1 MAAILLPAGGYRSA
15 PWRNGHGVSREIARG
30 EDPPGGGTMGARWL
44 VSLTTIEADC
54 PFSDYRGY
62 DRILTPLGEGI
73 ALAVGGAP
81 PAALVR
87 YRPFAFP
94 GDAPV
99 ACTLAAG
106 PAAVLNAMVA
116 RAWGSQTVTML
127 RAAQARFTI
136 AAPLVLLHAPGGA
149 RAIIGGAAFTLAAG
163 DSLRI
168 DDLAGAEAVI
178 AVAAADTPLALVA
191 FRPHD

>member
-1 MAAILLPAGGYRSA
+1 MAATLLPAGGYRNA
-15 PWRNGHGVSREIARG
+15 PWRNGRGVSREICRG
-30 EDPPGGGTMGARWL
+30 EGPQGAAWL
-44 VSLTTIEADC
+44 VSLTAIEADC

-73 ALAVGGAP
+73 ALAVGGTP
-81 PAALVR
+81 PATLTR
-87 YRPFAFP
+87 FRPFAFS
-94 GDAPV
+94 GDAQV
-99 ACTLAAG
+99 TCTLAAG

-136 AAPLVLLHAPGGA
+136 AAPIVVLHAPGGVQ
-149 RAIIGGAAFTLAAG
+149 AIVDGAAFTLAAG

-168 DDLAGAEAVI
+168 DDLFSAEAVI
-178 AVAAADTPLALVA
+178 AASADIPLALVA
-191 FRPHD
+191 VHPHG